1 MTRVHIMK
9 SHSRQGILRSPFI
22 AGQRT
27 LPEMPNYHTGPQSE
41 VPSGAGAADSITV
54 LSSPEWYI
62 SSAMSQPPINSPL
75 T

>member
-9 SHSRQGILRSPFI
+9 SHLRQGILRSPFI
-22 AGQRT
+22 AGQCT
-27 LPEMPNYHTGPQSE
+27 VPAMPNCPTGPQSE

-62 SSAMSQPPINSPL
+62 SSAMSQPPISSPL